1 MNPFRKSNSISEIS
15 VCCTNIRS
23 LGISKKQLTHKKLNS
38 IMDLKNNINILIDSK
53 VTDTEAND
61 ICNRDFKYLL
71 KDFKH
76 IGTLTKVKGILILY
90 NKHATKI
97 KNLKVIRDGQLL
109 EFSFLVS
116 NEWVNVVACYAPP
129 EMDDPE
135 FLLEAKSCLN
145 NMPGDYGLICGDL
158 NTTLDPKWDRFGYT
172 QDSHRRSRAVIN
184 NWINTEELID
194 AVRFFH
200 PIGPLYSWTTLNG
213 DKKGRLDHLLVT
225 PKLME
230 HITRVNYIYLGK
242 KISDHSSLN
251 FAIDIE
257 KQEKGKG
264 IFRAN
269 PSLLKHPN
277 YITLM
282 HNVIYN
288 DILEAVKDKTSPIYI
303 TSKDTFL
310 EQITVQE
317 ELVKVEMLQGDTNWP
332 LTERINHLNELL
344 ADIKSKITP
353 LKVILKEPLEREPAA
368 VLENSLVS
376 MRTHTTTYQGTLNK
390 LRRDK
395 KKEINDKIQ
404 EINSILDDGDNQDE
418 IDALEEELNSLTDE
432 MLQEQGSFSKTMSSS
447 TTAK

>member
-1 MNPFRKSNSISEIS
+1 MNPYKKIPSISEIS
-15 VCCTNIRS
+15 VSCTNIRS

-53 VTDTEAND
+53 VTETEAND

-76 IGTLTKVKGILILY
+76 IGTLTKIKGILILY

-158 NTTLDPKWDRFGYT
+158 NTTLDPKWDRYGYT

-200 PIGPLYSWTTLNG
+200 PIGPLYS
-213 DKKGRLDHLLVT
+213 
-225 PKLME
+225 
-230 HITRVNYIYLGK
+230 
-242 KISDHSSLN
+242 
-251 FAIDIE
+251 
-257 KQEKGKG
+257 
-264 IFRAN
+264 
-269 PSLLKHPN
+269 
-277 YITLM
+277 
-282 HNVIYN
+282 
-288 DILEAVKDKTSPIYI
+288 
-303 TSKDTFL
+303 
-310 EQITVQE
+310 
-317 ELVKVEMLQGDTNWP
+317 
-332 LTERINHLNELL
+332 
-344 ADIKSKITP
+344 
-353 LKVILKEPLEREPAA
+353 
-368 VLENSLVS
+368 
-376 MRTHTTTYQGTLNK
+376 
-390 LRRDK
+390 
-395 KKEINDKIQ
+395 
-404 EINSILDDGDNQDE
+404 
-418 IDALEEELNSLTDE
+418 
-432 MLQEQGSFSKTMSSS
+432 
-447 TTAK
+447 